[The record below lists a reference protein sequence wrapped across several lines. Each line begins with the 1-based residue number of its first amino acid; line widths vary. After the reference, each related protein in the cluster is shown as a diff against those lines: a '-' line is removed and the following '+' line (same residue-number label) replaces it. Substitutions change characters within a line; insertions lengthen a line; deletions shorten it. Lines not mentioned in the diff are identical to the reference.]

1 MNKILKGGIIVSPK
15 GLKRADVLIN
25 GEKIVGIGKNVKDQN
40 AEVIDVKGKYL
51 FPGFIDAHTHF
62 DLEVSNTVTADG
74 FESGSKS
81 AIKGGTTTIIDF
93 ATQNKGET
101 LEEALN
107 NWHVKAYGKTS
118 CDYAFHMAISDWK
131 DEIKEELPAMFEQG
145 VTSFKVYMTYPAM
158 ILSDEEIFSVLTELK
173 KLGGIVGVHCE
184 NAGIIDALIKEK
196 KEKGELSTS
205 SHPKTR
211 PDIAEAEAINRLLSI
226 AKVVDVPVVVVHLST
241 KKGFEVIKKARAEGQ
256 KVYIETCPQYLL
268 LDDSRYDLPDFEGAK
283 YECAPP
289 LRKKEDNKCLWEALK
304 KNEVDTI
311 STDHCSFT
319 MEQKRAGIDDFTKI
333 PNGMP
338 GVETRG
344 ELIYSY
350 GVAKKRI
357 TLQQMCKYLSENPA
371 KLYGL
376 FPRKGII
383 AVGSDADIVVY
394 DPKKDTVIS
403 AENHMSACDYSP
415 FEGVKTSGSVDKVLL
430 RGNVIYEDGKIV
442 RENRGIYLPRENSN
456 L

>member
-1 MNKILKGGIIVSPK
+1 MKLLKDGIVVSSK
-15 GLKRADVLIN
+15 GTKKADVLIN
-25 GEKIVGIGKNVKDQN
+25 GEKIESVAKRIHCNN
-40 AEVIDVKGKYL
+40 AEVIDCKGKYI

-62 DLEVSNTVTADG
+62 DLEVSNTVTADD
-74 FESGSKS
+74 FASGSKS
-81 AIKGGTTTIIDF
+81 AIKGGTTCIIDF

-101 LEEALN
+101 LVEALN
-107 NWHVKAYGKTS
+107 NWYIKAYGKTS

-131 DEIKEELPAMFEQG
+131 DDIRKELPAMFEQG

-158 ILSDEEIFSVLTELK
+158 ILSDQEIFEVLTELK

-196 KEKGELSTS
+196 KQAGEFTPS

-226 AKVVDVPVVVVHLST
+226 ANVVDVPVVVVHLST
-241 KKGFEVIKKARAEGQ
+241 QKGFEVIKRARERGQ
-256 KVYIETCPQYLL
+256 RVYVETCPQYLL
-268 LDDSRYDLPDFEGAK
+268 LDDRKYDLPDFEGAK
-283 YECAPP
+283 FECAPP
-289 LRKKEDNKCLWEALK
+289 LRKPSDNKCLWEALK
-304 KNEVDTI
+304 KDCIDII

-319 MEQKRAGIDDFTKI
+319 MEQKRAGIDDFTQI

-344 ELIYSY
+344 ELIYTY
-350 GVAKKRI
+350 GVYKKRI
-357 TLQQMCKYLSENPA
+357 SISQMCKYLSENPA

-376 FPRKGII
+376 YPKKGVIVEG
-383 AVGSDADIVVY
+383 ADADIVIY
-394 DPKKDTVIS
+394 DPKKDKTIL
-403 AENHMSACDYSP
+403 AEQMVSACDYSP
-415 FEGVKTSGSVDKVLL
+415 FEGVKISGHIDKVLL
-430 RGNVIYEDGKIV
+430 RGRVVVDDEKV
-442 RENRGIYLPRENSN
+442 VLENTGRYIPREQSN